1 MPAPAAFFPTPAAPP
16 STPMRL
22 LATATVAQES
32 MYYLYQFGDNES
44 VFRHCLNGFHAG
56 TTGMR
61 RLLAQRAR
69 ADYQCNRMAVAAHV
83 FREENKASDALA
95 NLDEETFV
103 AEIRQQLPRAQFV
116 RLHVPADIAALP

>member
-1 MPAPAAFFPTPAAPP
+1 M
-16 STPMRL
+16 
-22 LATATVAQES
+22 ATSTVAPQS

-56 TTGMR
+56 ASSMR

-69 ADYQCNRMAVAAHV
+69 ADYNCNRMAVAAHM
-83 FREENKASDALA
+83 FRDENKASDALA
-95 NLDEETFV
+95 NLDEESFV

-116 RLHVPADIAALP
+116 RLHVPADVAALP